1 MEDAYRKQCRFA
13 LLSFLVVL
21 FLTHLAPVFYF
32 IPQLTALYILGFPAH
47 YFITLVVGWIGTMVF
62 YWFYIQISE
71 KIDQE
76 IDETSGAAFAAEQ
89 GKEPAGAAKAT
100 GGAR

>member
-32 IPQLTALYILGFPAH
+32 IPQLTAFYILGFPAH

-62 YWFYIQISE
+62 YWFYIKLMPFFDSMHHKSPQQFNPPIVIVS
-71 KIDQE
+71 QR
-76 IDETSGAAFAAEQ
+76 
-89 GKEPAGAAKAT
+89 P
-100 GGAR
+100 